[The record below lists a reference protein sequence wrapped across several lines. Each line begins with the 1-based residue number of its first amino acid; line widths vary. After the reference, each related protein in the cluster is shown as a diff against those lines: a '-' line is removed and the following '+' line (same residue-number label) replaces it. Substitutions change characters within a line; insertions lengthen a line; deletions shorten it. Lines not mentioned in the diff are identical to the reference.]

1 MTEPIYRRTR
11 HNGDE
16 QDAFSR
22 RARRVVASLQR
33 AGVVHATKTRAARR
47 TRRETAAALRGA
59 RAVAPAMFAAGRALD
74 MAGILATYDELQAV

>member
-1 MTEPIYRRTR
+1 MTEPIYRRPR

-22 RARRVVASLQR
+22 RARRAVASLQR

-47 TRRETAAALRGA
+47 ARRETAAALRGA
-59 RAVAPAMFAAGRALD
+59 RAVAPAMFRAGRALD
-74 MAGILATYDELQAV
+74 LATILATYDEMQAV